1 MTASPHLSDDVHV
14 PPTQSGAFRS
24 RLIVAV
30 GIILAFVGLAT
41 ADATAFGGAAPAWW
55 LVPAAVVLAQGAAA
69 ELIRLVA
76 ARGLDIRTWLVQIGT
91 VVIVLSPLLSQTVGQ
106 PVDGSAAD
114 HAAGVGPLGWTAVAC
129 VAVWGGLLLTEVARY
144 RRDNHGL
151 ERFVAGMA
159 ITCGLGLPLAFL
171 VGLRLLGRDLADAY
185 AANGQR
191 AKLQLQGLDLNGDG
205 QQDAI
210 VLVDHPVYCGSR
222 GCAVHVFVGEG
233 SALRRVGDI
242 LASEV
247 TPAPT
252 TTAGWRDLSVNG
264 RRWHMAQGQY
274 RPAPQ

>member
-1 MTASPHLSDDVHV
+1 MSEKFLQHARKRAGRTLLLLMLVLF
-14 PPTQSGAFRS
+14 PPAQA
-24 RLIVAV
+24 
-30 GIILAFVGLAT
+30 
-41 ADATAFGGAAPAWW
+41 
-55 LVPAAVVLAQGAAA
+55 LAQGVSAGDAK
-69 ELIRLVA
+69 LR
-76 ARGLDIRTWLVQIGT
+76 
-91 VVIVLSPLLSQTVGQ
+91 SQVET
-106 PVDGSAAD
+106 
-114 HAAGVGPLGWTAVAC
+114 
-129 VAVWGGLLLTEVARY
+129 
-144 RRDNHGL
+144 
-151 ERFVAGMA
+151 
-159 ITCGLGLPLAFL
+159 
-171 VGLRLLGRDLADAY
+171 LLGRDLADAY